1 MNSIL
6 RMGKNDT
13 EFLFLPRQLPLTDM
27 RENKRTIQQMQSI
40 KLCSLGQD
48 QNNCLVLDVEQ
59 TSLPSKCSHLSQDT
73 WSKLELLILLLLLLY
88 WCHMLGLRQE

>member
-27 RENKRTIQQMQSI
+27 RENKRTIQQIQSI

-73 WSKLELLILLLLLLY
+73 WSN
-88 WCHMLGLRQE
+88 